1 MANLKNLT
9 CPHCGDKFKQA
20 HGRQKYCNLKCT
32 KAANVRSRNKTT
44 QEEKK
49 LTITSSN
56 RANRGEY
63 FDTFVE
69 EYAEEVLDG
78 ILTQKFVAEDM
89 GIDASVVARMLLAYK
104 EDKALGKAREDWSVP
119 EEAKESLKSFESFRN
134 RYFVTETG
142 KPYETA
148 KFHKDWIK
156 NILKAIDKG
165 EQLMILSPP
174 RHGKTDLLTHF
185 AVWHICKNPNIRVMW
200 VGGNEDISKNAVGAV
215 LDHLENNEKLIEDF
229 CGPGETF
236 KPKSRTGKTWSS
248 GQFTVKTRTVTGIK
262 SPTMVAV
269 GKGGKILS
277 RDCDLI
283 IADDIEDHSTT
294 IQPSSREQTKRWWT
308 TTLSSRKEEHTA
320 IVVIGSRQHPDD
332 LYNSLIDNPEW
343 KKIINSAHSLDIP
356 IDSGKP
362 KDHKKHMLWSSK
374 RSYNWLMAQRR
385 NAETTGGLAIF
396 EMVYLNRPFSEGLQM
411 FKVEALDDARD
422 YERSIGHVPAGTR
435 LIAGL
440 DPASTGYQAAFL
452 WAYHV
457 EEGKLYMVDI
467 ENSKGGGI
475 PQAFKTIKEWYAKY
489 GLAHWI
495 IEENG
500 FQRAIRQDRELKEW
514 TSARGIHLE
523 GHQTQTNKFDP
534 YFGVGAMSELFE
546 KGLVNLPYGSA
557 DSQNKSNI
565 YRRQLLYFSN
575 AANKASSR
583 GYKSDIVMASWFPI
597 KIVRRLQKEFI
608 AEMGYEYTPAFK
620 GFDVSDM
627 NKAPW

>member
-1 MANLKNLT
+1 MANLKT
-9 CPHCGDKFKQA
+9 VKCPHCGDKFKQA
-20 HGRQKYCNLKCT
+20 HGRQKYCKIQCT
-32 KAANVRSRNKTT
+32 KAANARTRTA
-44 QEEKK
+44 EKK
-49 LTITSSN
+49 EQEKLQTPNN
-56 RANRGEY
+56 RANRGEHY
-63 FDTFVE
+63 LYFVE
-69 EYAEEVLDG
+69 NYAQEIDEGL
-78 ILTQKFVAEDM
+78 LTQKFVAEDI
-89 GIDASVVARMLLAYK
+89 GVDQSVVARMMLAYK
-104 EDKALGKAREDWSVP
+104 EDKAKLAARENWDIP
-119 EEAKESLKSFESFRN
+119 EEAKDSLKSFKKFRD
-134 RYFVTETG
+134 RYFLTETG
-142 KPYETA
+142 QQYETA
-148 KFHKDWIK
+148 KFHKNWIK

-185 AVWHICKNPNIRVMW
+185 AVWQICQNPNIRVMW
-200 VGGNEDISKNAVGAV
+200 VGGNEDIAKNSVGAV

-283 IADDIEDHSTT
+283 IADDIEDHGTT
-294 IQPSSREQTKRWWT
+294 VQPSSREQTKRWWT

-332 LYNSLIDNPEW
+332 LYNSLIDNDEW
-343 KKIINSAHSLDIP
+343 EKIIESAHSLDIP
-356 IDSGKP
+356 IDSGEP
-362 KDHKKHMLWSSK
+362 KDHTKHMLWSSK
-374 RSYNWLMAQRR
+374 RSYKWLMAQRR

-411 FKVEALDDARD
+411 FKVDSLDAARD
-422 YERSIGHVPAGTR
+422 DSRIVGHVPPRTR

-440 DPASTGYQAAFL
+440 DPAATGYQAAFL
-452 WAYHV
+452 WAYDV
-457 EEGKLYMVDI
+457 ENGKLYMVDI
-467 ENSKGGGI
+467 ENKKGGGI
-475 PQAFKTIKEWYAKY
+475 PQAFKTIKEWHSKY
-489 GLAHWI
+489 QCSHWI

-514 TSARGIHLE
+514 SSSRGIHLE
-523 GHQTQTNKFDP
+523 GHQTQKNKFDP
-534 YFGVGAMSELFE
+534 YFGVGSMSELFD
-546 KGLVNLPYGSA
+546 KGLVNLPYGNA

-575 AANKASSR
+575 AANKASSK

-608 AEMGYEYTPAFK
+608 AEMGYDYNPSF
-620 GFDVSDM
+620 GNM
-627 NKAPW
+627 NISSMNTAPW

>member
-1 MANLKNLT
+1 MANLKT
-9 CPHCGDKFKQA
+9 VACPHCGDKFKQQ
-20 HGRQKYCNLKCT
+20 HGRQKYCKLQCT
-32 KAANVRSRNKTT
+32 KAANARERNKKKKETT
-44 QEEKK
+44 K
-49 LTITSSN
+49 LTTNPNS
-56 RANRGEY
+56 RASRGEHY
-63 FDTFVE
+63 MSFVE
-69 EYAEEVLDG
+69 NYAGEVLEG
-78 ILTQKFVAEDM
+78 IISQKFVAEDM
-89 GIDASVVARMLLAYK
+89 GIDQSVVARMLLAYR
-104 EDKALGKAREDWSVP
+104 EDKAVHEAREDWDVP
-119 EEAKESLKSFESFRN
+119 EEAKKSLQSFEEFRN
-134 RYFVTETG
+134 RYFLTETG
-142 KPYETA
+142 QPYETA
-148 KFHKDWIK
+148 KFHKNWIK

-185 AVWHICKNPNIRVMW
+185 AVWQICKAPNIRIMW
-200 VGGNEDISKNAVGAV
+200 VGGNEDISKNAVGSV
-215 LDHLENNEKLIEDF
+215 LDHLENNEQLIQDF

-236 KPKSRTGKTWSS
+236 KPKSRTGKTWST
-248 GQFTVKTRTVTGIK
+248 GQFTVKTRSVTGIK

-332 LYNSLIDNPEW
+332 LYNSLIDNEEW
-343 KKIINSAHSLDIP
+343 QKIIESAHSLDIP
-356 IDSGKP
+356 IDSGP
-362 KDHKKHMLWSSK
+362 DKDHKKHMLWASK
-374 RSYNWLMAQRR
+374 RSYKWLMSQRR
-385 NAETTGGLAIF
+385 NAQTTGGLAIF

-411 FKVEALDDARD
+411 FKVESLDNSRD
-422 YERSIGHVPAGTR
+422 DTRSIGHVPAGCR

-440 DPASTGYQAAFL
+440 DPAATGYQAAFL
-452 WAYHV
+452 WAFNV

-467 ENSKGGGI
+467 ENTKGGGI
-475 PQAFKTIKEWYAKY
+475 PQAFKTIKEWYKKY
-489 GLAHWI
+489 HCSHWI

-514 TSARGIHLE
+514 TSSKGIHLE
-523 GHQTQTNKFDP
+523 GHQTQKNKFDP
-534 YFGVGAMSELFE
+534 YFGVGSMSELFD
-546 KGLVNLPYGSA
+546 KGKVNLPYGSA

-575 AANKASSR
+575 AASKASSR

-597 KIVRRLQKEFI
+597 KIVRRLQKEFV
-608 AEMGYEYTPAFK
+608 ADMAHEYTPSY
-620 GFDVSDM
+620 GNVDISNM
-627 NKAPW
+627 NTAPW

>member
-1 MANLKNLT
+1 
-9 CPHCGDKFKQA
+9 
-20 HGRQKYCNLKCT
+20 
-32 KAANVRSRNKTT
+32 
-44 QEEKK
+44 
-49 LTITSSN
+49 
-56 RANRGEY
+56 
-63 FDTFVE
+63 
-69 EYAEEVLDG
+69 
-78 ILTQKFVAEDM
+78 
-89 GIDASVVARMLLAYK
+89 
-104 EDKALGKAREDWSVP
+104 
-119 EEAKESLKSFESFRN
+119 
-134 RYFVTETG
+134 
-142 KPYETA
+142 
-148 KFHKDWIK
+148 
-156 NILKAIDKG
+156 
-165 EQLMILSPP
+165 
-174 RHGKTDLLTHF
+174 
-185 AVWHICKNPNIRVMW
+185 MW
-200 VGGNEDISKNAVGAV
+200 VGGNEDIAKNSVGAV

-248 GQFTVKTRTVTGIK
+248 GQFTVKNRTVTGIK

-283 IADDIEDHSTT
+283 IADDIEDHGTT
-294 IQPSSREQTKRWWT
+294 VQPSSREQTKRWWT

-332 LYNSLIDNPEW
+332 LYNSLIDNDEW
-343 KKIINSAHSLDIP
+343 EKIIESAHTLDIP
-356 IDSGKP
+356 IDSGEP

-374 RSYNWLMAQRR
+374 RSYKWLMAQRR

-411 FKVEALDDARD
+411 FKVDSLDAARD
-422 YERSIGHVPAGTR
+422 DSRIVGHIPPRTR

-440 DPASTGYQAAFL
+440 DPAATGYQAAFL
-452 WAYHV
+452 WAYDV
-457 EEGKLYMVDI
+457 EKGKLYMVDI
-467 ENSKGGGI
+467 ENKKGGGI
-475 PQAFKTIKEWYAKY
+475 PQAFKTIKEWHSKY
-489 GLAHWI
+489 QCSHWI

-514 TSARGIHLE
+514 AASRGIHLE
-523 GHQTQTNKFDP
+523 GHQTQKNKFDP
-534 YFGVGAMSELFE
+534 YFGVGSMSELFD
-546 KGLVNLPYGSA
+546 KGLVNLPYGNA

-575 AANKASSR
+575 AANKASSK

-608 AEMGYEYTPAFK
+608 AEMGYDYSPSY
-620 GFDVSDM
+620 GNMNISSM